1 MGGGGYYNR
10 RRNKREIEEEAAR
23 RERAGQE
30 SAAAFMARVAD
41 WDADVQEMKT
51 KCCARCGQPL
61 PTKVRRAAIMYDI
74 GERRLAL

>member
-1 MGGGGYYNR
+1 
-10 RRNKREIEEEAAR
+10 
-23 RERAGQE
+23 
-30 SAAAFMARVAD
+30 MARVAD